1 MTHYYSEMVT
11 AHPLSWTQTWACG
24 GPFLSGVASKEEAI
38 PKEQLGECSG
48 PRAEGGTIQKCKYN
62 TGNSSQVRPLKIKK
76 LKNLKKQ
83 KHPTTQQG
91 WCKSAPTW
99 PEVAPNLQPPVP
111 SISRAEGK
119 KADPGEGG
127 DLPTSVPRFCSAKV
141 GSPGMKSCAVCTASL
156 DARGSRILTK
166 VPLAQAPA

>member
-1 MTHYYSEMVT
+1 MWRSLSLWCRKQRGSNSQRTAGGVLGAKGRGRHNTEMQIQYGEFLPSQT
-11 AHPLSWTQTWACG
+11 ARN
-24 GPFLSGVASKEEAI
+24 K
-38 PKEQLGECSG
+38 
-48 PRAEGGTIQKCKYN
+48 
-62 TGNSSQVRPLKIKK
+62 KI
-76 LKNLKKQ
+76 KNLKK
-83 KHPTTQQG
+83 KTHPTTQQG
-91 WCKSAPTW
+91 WCKSAPAW

-141 GSPGMKSCAVCTASL
+141 GSPGMKSCAVCTAPL